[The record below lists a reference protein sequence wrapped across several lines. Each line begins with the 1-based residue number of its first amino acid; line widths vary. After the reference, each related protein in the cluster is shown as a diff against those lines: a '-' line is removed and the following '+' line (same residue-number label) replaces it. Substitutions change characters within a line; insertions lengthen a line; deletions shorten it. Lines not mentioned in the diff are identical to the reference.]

1 MNEIYIFDLDD
12 TIVIHENNTVNY
24 DKMNPDETLHN
35 LIKKLDTKE
44 LYIYTNGT
52 YDHAE
57 LCLKKIKLFNIFQ
70 IFARD
75 TIPSMKPY
83 ISSYYHVQ
91 KRILKE
97 KYYNN
102 DNKMIF
108 FDDNYEN
115 LRSAKKMGW
124 ITVWIHP
131 KFTDKQK
138 YMDYSFPNIYQALL
152 YFTINKGSI

>member
-1 MNEIYIFDLDD
+1 MQPD
-12 TIVIHENNTVNY
+12 T
-24 DKMNPDETLHN
+24 TLHT
-35 LIKKLDTKE
+35 LINKLDTKE

-52 YDHAE
+52 YGHAE
-57 LCLKKIKLFNIFQ
+57 LCLKKIKLFNKFQ

-91 KRILKE
+91 KQIVKD

-102 DNKMIF
+102 KIIF

-115 LRSAKKMGW
+115 LQSAKRIGW

-131 KFTDKQK
+131 KFIEKQK
-138 YMDYSFPNIYQALL
+138 YMDYSFPNIYHALL